1 VEAYTCEQSAR
12 MSAMS
17 EATKSAEEMLR
28 ILQIHYNRAR
38 QAGITQEMSEI
49 IGGSSALQK

>member
-1 VEAYTCEQSAR
+1 

-17 EATKSAEEMLR
+17 EASESAEDMLKT
-28 ILQIHYNRAR
+28 LQIHYNRAR

-49 IGGSSALQK
+49 IGGFSTLQS